1 MLKVFAA
8 IVLMAVVAGCASQS
22 RQPYAADRGAC
33 LQRGYAEG
41 SPQYKACLEEYEA
54 IYDERSNRWRVEQS
68 N

>member
-8 IVLMAVVAGCASQS
+8 VVLMAVVSACASGS
-22 RQPYAADRGAC
+22 RQPYAVDKAAC
-33 LQRGYAEG
+33 VQRGYVEG
-41 SPQYKACLEEYEA
+41 SQQYKVCLEQYEA